1 MSVAQLATWAIWGA
15 VSHHPSRWK
24 LRFAV
29 LMSGL
34 AVSLQIY
41 DFPPYEGHVDA
52 QALRHAI
59 TVPLTYLWWS
69 FIRDDAA
76 FLTSERLKNSKK
88 SK

>member
-1 MSVAQLATWAIWGA
+1 MNVAQHAILAIWGG
-15 VSHHPSRWK
+15 VSQHPSRWK
-24 LRFAV
+24 LRFVV
-29 LMSGL
+29 LISGL
-34 AVSLQIY
+34 AMSLQIY
-41 DFPPYEGHVDA
+41 DFPPYEGLLDT

-69 FIRDDAA
+69 FVRDDAA